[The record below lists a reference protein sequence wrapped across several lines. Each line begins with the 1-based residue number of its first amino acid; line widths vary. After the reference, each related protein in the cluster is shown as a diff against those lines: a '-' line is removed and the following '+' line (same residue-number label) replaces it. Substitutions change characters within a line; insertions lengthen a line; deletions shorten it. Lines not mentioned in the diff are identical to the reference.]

1 MKILILGSGSF
12 AGQALFSNLL
22 DSGYEVIGINRSAP
36 KSAYHWPWTIRY
48 RNYIDKYWFEINLHK
63 DPDFVGEK
71 INYFQPSHI
80 IDLMGQ
86 GMVAQ
91 SWDDPNLWYETNLAR
106 K

>member
-48 RNYIDKYWFEINLHK
+48 RNYIVHHWSAAPNVNIHNIYINLLVL
-63 DPDFVGEK
+63 D
-71 INYFQPSHI
+71 
-80 IDLMGQ
+80 
-86 GMVAQ
+86 
-91 SWDDPNLWYETNLAR
+91 
-106 K
+106 